1 MDLLSNSNLPYTI
14 GSIAIIIIGVILHIL
29 LFIYLPA
36 KLAKNRGRSALG
48 WVLLSYIITPFLA
61 CILLLI
67 VGNSTEKILR
77 DMQQEKEQQQ

>member
-1 MDLLSNSNLPYTI
+1 MLLKATLQVSETFWL
-14 GSIAIIIIGVILHIL
+14 IIGGIVGLSIMFL
-29 LFIYLPA
+29 LWIYLPA

-48 WVLLSYIITPFLA
+48 WVLLTWLISPFWA

-77 DMQQEKEQQQ
+77 DMQLEKEQ

>member
-1 MDLLSNSNLPYTI
+1 MLLKEMFWL
-14 GSIAIIIIGVILHIL
+14 IIGGIVGLSIMFL
-29 LFIYLPA
+29 LWIYLPA

-48 WVLLSYIITPFLA
+48 WVLLSYITTPFLA

-77 DMQQEKEQQQ
+77 DMQQEKEKEKEQQQ

>member
-1 MDLLSNSNLPYTI
+1 MLLKSTLQVSETFWL
-14 GSIAIIIIGVILHIL
+14 IIGGIVGLSIMFL
-29 LFIYLPA
+29 LWIYLPA

-48 WVLLSYIITPFLA
+48 WVLLSYITTPFLA

>member
-1 MDLLSNSNLPYTI
+1 MLLKATLQVSETFWL
-14 GSIAIIIIGVILHIL
+14 IIGGIVGLSIMFL
-29 LFIYLPA
+29 LWIYLPA

-48 WVLLSYIITPFLA
+48 WVLLSWIITPFLA